1 MSMIDA
7 IAVDSND
14 EDDSVISLTISETKS
29 VQNDMKKE
37 EAKEEFKREVDLT
50 TPEPL
55 PSLQLFGEQ
64 PMSPYIDSQT
74 NGYAM
79 NSGANSTAMATDEF
93 SIDDIFDANH

>member
-1 MSMIDA
+1 MIDA

-14 EDDSVISLTISETKS
+14 EEDSVISLTKSETMS
-29 VQNDMKKE
+29 IQNDMKKE

-64 PMSPYIDSQT
+64 PMFHIDSQT

-79 NSGANSTAMATDEF
+79 NSGAIFAAMATDEF